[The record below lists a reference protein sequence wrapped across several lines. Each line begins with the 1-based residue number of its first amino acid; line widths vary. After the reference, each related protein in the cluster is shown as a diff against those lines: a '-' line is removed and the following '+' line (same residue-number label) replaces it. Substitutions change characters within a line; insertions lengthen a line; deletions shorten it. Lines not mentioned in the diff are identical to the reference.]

1 MDADHKVYQYTE
13 DGRDYWQCSCG
24 QGGSAPE
31 GSGDLASDK
40 HIKPEE
46 SRYDVYH
53 QPDGWW

>member
-31 GSGDLASDK
+31 GSGDLASDN

-46 SRYDVYH
+46 SRVDTNR
-53 QPDGWW
+53 PLDW